1 MRILMVGP
9 GNNGKYGGA
18 FYYAFH
24 RRLMNGFVRAGHF
37 VFAFSDR
44 DTADYALGVRALGRH
59 LANKRLIEVAK
70 ELQPDVLLFLQSDLI
85 SPQSVETI
93 RRLVSGIKVGTISI
107 DDIGHPRPAEQFRR
121 LLCCSD
127 YGFATTGGGLLQ
139 SFASLAPVA
148 FVPNPVD
155 LSIDTNV
162 SYERVRHDYDYFF
175 AGHQPEVD
183 KRWEMIREL
192 KRCLGDRARPL
203 VGGIFGKSQRQSL
216 SGAAYV
222 KALGRAKVGLNFNR
236 RDGDL
241 YASDR
246 MAQYLGN
253 GLLLA
258 SARRGGFDKV
268 FDEEEMLF
276 FDTMNDLAQGLE
288 RVLHDDKLW
297 RVMARAGREKALK
310 TMRDTVVADFILG
323 MLMGEGAKEGW
334 SFSSHVFMDEIT

>member
-1 MRILMVGP
+1 M
-9 GNNGKYGGA
+9 
-18 FYYAFH
+18 
-24 RRLMNGFVRAGHF
+24 
-37 VFAFSDR
+37 
-44 DTADYALGVRALGRH
+44 
-59 LANKRLIEVAK
+59 
-70 ELQPDVLLFLQSDLI
+70 
-85 SPQSVETI
+85 
-93 RRLVSGIKVGTISI
+93 
-107 DDIGHPRPAEQFRR
+107 
-121 LLCCSD
+121 
-127 YGFATTGGGLLQ
+127 Q
-139 SFASLAPVA
+139 SFASLSPVA

-183 KRWEMIREL
+183 TRWDMIREL

-203 VGGIFGKSQRQSL
+203 VGGIFGKSRRHSL

-258 SARRGGFDKV
+258 SARACGFDKV

-276 FDTMNDLAQGLE
+276 YDSMEDLARGLE
-288 RVLHDDKLW
+288 RVLFDDKLW
-297 RVMARAGREKALK
+297 RVMARGGREKALA
-310 TMRDTVVADFILG
+310 TMRETVVAEFILC
-323 MLMGEGAKEGW
+323 MLMGEGPKESW
-334 SFSSHVFMDEIT
+334 AFSSHIFEGELT